1 MNAKDYLKEIIII
14 DKLIDCKYKQLID
27 LKQLSGLKSN
37 TYSDTPSMGFVKSD
51 KVAEAVVKIVELE
64 NEINKA
70 IDNLVDL
77 KTDAMNKIDSL
88 EDNRYKF
95 ILTKKY
101 LENESFEKIAVDL
114 SLSWKWV
121 HKLHKKALEELNCK
135 FFSKVPK
142 SS

>member
-1 MNAKDYLKEIIII
+1 MNAKDYLKEIVII
-14 DKLIDCKYKQLID
+14 DKLIDCKYNQLIN

-37 TYSDTPSMGFVKSD
+37 SYSDTPTMGFGKSD
-51 KVAEAVVKIVELE
+51 KVAEVVLKIVDLE

-121 HKLHKKALEELNCK
+121 HKLHKKALEELNDK
-135 FFSKVPK
+135 FFSQ

>member
-1 MNAKDYLKEIIII
+1 MNAKDYLKKIIII
-14 DKLIDCKYKQLID
+14 DKLIDCKNNQLVE

-37 TYSDTPSMGFVKSD
+37 SYSDVPNMGFGKSD
-51 KVAEAVVKIVELE
+51 KVAEVVVKIIDLE
-64 NEINKA
+64 NEINDA

-77 KTDAMNKIDSL
+77 KADAMKKIDSL
-88 EDNRYKF
+88 EDNRHKF